1 MDIVTQL
8 KQSMTTQLT
17 GSVVRTSG
25 TTISAAGFPA
35 PIGAVAEIERSG
47 TTPLQGEVIGFHDNL
62 TLIYPY
68 ADAEGVRRGQRVR
81 LVRTSHWLRV
91 GDSMLGRVVD
101 AQGRPIDGRP
111 LGMLDQRV
119 PLERRPPAACSR
131 PRIEKPLSTG
141 VRSIDGLLTCG
152 EGQRLGIF
160 AGSGVGKSTLL
171 GMMARYAKADV
182 IVLGLIGERGRE
194 VNEFIQKDLTEAGLK
209 KSVVVVATSD
219 EPPLMRVRAASTAT
233 AVAEHFRD
241 QGLNVLLLIDSL
253 TRFALAQREIGLAAG
268 EPPATRGYP
277 PSVFSTMPRLIER
290 AGLSE
295 TGGITAFYTVLVE
308 GDDPNEPISD
318 CARGL
323 LDGHVWLDR
332 SLAHRGHYPAVDI
345 LQSISRLASDVC
357 DPEHLEAARR
367 IRHWLALYKENEDL
381 ITIGAYRPGADA
393 SLDEAVR
400 RKNMIDSYLRQKADE
415 QSNVSNARE
424 GLFRLAAPNRNPR
437 T

>member
-1 MDIVTQL
+1 
-8 KQSMTTQLT
+8 
-17 GSVVRTSG
+17 
-25 TTISAAGFPA
+25 
-35 PIGAVAEIERSG
+35 
-47 TTPLQGEVIGFHDNL
+47 
-62 TLIYPY
+62 
-68 ADAEGVRRGQRVR
+68 
-81 LVRTSHWLRV
+81 
-91 GDSMLGRVVD
+91 
-101 AQGRPIDGRP
+101 
-111 LGMLDQRV
+111 
-119 PLERRPPAACSR
+119 
-131 PRIEKPLSTG
+131 
-141 VRSIDGLLTCG
+141 
-152 EGQRLGIF
+152 
-160 AGSGVGKSTLL
+160 
-171 GMMARYAKADV
+171 
-182 IVLGLIGERGRE
+182 
-194 VNEFIQKDLTEAGLK
+194 
-209 KSVVVVATSD
+209 
-219 EPPLMRVRAASTAT
+219 
-233 AVAEHFRD
+233 
-241 QGLNVLLLIDSL
+241 LIDSL